1 MLKPEEWFQKSSH
14 LQQTQVE
21 GETTLLRQLVHIC
34 ILQFIQSSSDYFIS
48 SSLF

>member
-1 MLKPEEWFQKSSH
+1 MLKPEEWFQKGGR

-21 GETTLLRQLVHIC
+21 EQTILLRQPAHIC
-34 ILQFIQSSSDYFIS
+34 ILQFIYSSSDYFIS